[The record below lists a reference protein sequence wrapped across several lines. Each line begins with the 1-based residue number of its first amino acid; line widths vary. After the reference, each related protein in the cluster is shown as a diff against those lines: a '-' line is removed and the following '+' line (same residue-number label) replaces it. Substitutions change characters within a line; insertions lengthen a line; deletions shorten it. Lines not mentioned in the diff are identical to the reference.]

1 MSVPTAIALAGARGD
16 LGARIAKALVAQ
28 GAEVRA
34 MLDPAAGTDE
44 KRRLEE
50 IGTSIV
56 PAHPHDVASLAIAC
70 AGASCLVSALNGLHD
85 VIIGRQSRLLEAAV
99 LARVPRFIP
108 SDFSADFTKTQL
120 GQNRNFDLRREFMA
134 LADRRDVDLQRRVH
148 GFAWWR
154 DAADPTAH

>member
-1 MSVPTAIALAGARGD
+1 
-16 LGARIAKALVAQ
+16 
-28 GAEVRA
+28 
-34 MLDPAAGTDE
+34 
-44 KRRLEE
+44 
-50 IGTSIV
+50 
-56 PAHPHDVASLAIAC
+56 
-70 AGASCLVSALNGLHD
+70 VSALNGLHD